1 MHGHTKVG
9 LEETERD
16 KVICSCAHE
25 ESEGFMSS
33 VSLILCYVPVDV
45 MLATQGILVAVRRST
60 SLILPAFVSQNETV
74 VM

>member
-9 LEETERD
+9 LEGTERD
-16 KVICSCAHE
+16 KVIW
-25 ESEGFMSS
+25 GFMSS